1 MNVHFMRQCFI
12 RIYSKYNSLF
22 ITWKA
27 QVKTS
32 LQRQVET
39 SNWLTSILITY
50 YAAYLVHVNV
60 ANIVRSWRRFRMNPE
75 MQKLYCNKV
84 CIAPEENKNK
94 QDQHIYKIVVGN
106 QAKVTKINIALASLM
121 CGWIEGPSLMFRSHL
136 EMRVKRRKISEVLLG
151 WWIIVFFS

>member
-1 MNVHFMRQCFI
+1 M
-12 RIYSKYNSLF
+12 
-22 ITWKA
+22 
-27 QVKTS
+27 KTS

-121 CGWIEGPSLMFRSHL
+121 CG
-136 EMRVKRRKISEVLLG
+136 
-151 WWIIVFFS
+151 